1 MGHSEEKL
9 AAILDYATHPNFT
22 PAERAALSYAE
33 GMTKAPV
40 DVPDEMF
47 ETLKAHFDTPAIV
60 EMTAFVAYQNFN
72 AKFNGALRTDVN
84 ELCQVDL
91 PGLKWG

>member
-9 AAILDYATHPNFT
+9 AAILDYTTHPDFSS
-22 PAERAALSYAE
+22 AERTALSYAE
-33 GMTKAPV
+33 GMTKTPV

-72 AKFNGALRTDVN
+72 AKFNGALRADVN
-84 ELCQVDL
+84 ELCQADL
-91 PGLKWG
+91 PGLKWN